1 MRNDYN
7 SHTYIPIYYY
17 AHAHILQLAFETRY
31 TPHALPDPRNTT
43 RHPLRIHLRRVDY
56 NATEHYSF
64 SMLTFFLEPF
74 FFFFFLR
81 PPPFFI

>member
-1 MRNDYN
+1 MTIILVPIFR
-7 SHTYIPIYYY
+7 SITTPTPISYILLSKPDIPP
-17 AHAHILQLAFETRY
+17 

-74 FFFFFLR
+74 FFPFSYD
-81 PPPFFI
+81 PPPLFI